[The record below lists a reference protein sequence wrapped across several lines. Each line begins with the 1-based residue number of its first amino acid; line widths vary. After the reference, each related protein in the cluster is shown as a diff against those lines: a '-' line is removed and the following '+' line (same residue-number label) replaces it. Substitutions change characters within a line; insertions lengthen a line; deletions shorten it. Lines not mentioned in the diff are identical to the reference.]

1 MSNPFTPFLVFGIV
15 TNSSGTAEPSA
26 TVKITTS
33 LGTMSWD
40 TDSLGRYIADIAD
53 IGYTDGETVTLDN
66 QDQFNNEFSE
76 DTFVLS
82 GGMKEVNISLSV
94 RSNAQGN
101 IQGFTTKT
109 MLHNIGNKPITKDN
123 PLPIEMIGSN
133 NTIDLINNPEQ
144 TNGYDSKNRLSTE
157 TITLGNGD
165 QYRRTFT
172 YTGTQW
178 QFTTRGKWVKI

>member
-1 MSNPFTPFLVFGIV
+1 MLNPFSPFLVFGIV
-15 TNSSGTAEPSA
+15 INSSGTAEPSA

-33 LGTMSWD
+33 LGTMSCD
-40 TDSLGRYIADIAD
+40 TDSLGRYIKDIAD

-94 RSNAQGN
+94 RSKAQGN
-101 IQGFTTKT
+101 PTGYTTKT

-123 PLPIEMIGSN
+123 PLPIEIIGQSDV
-133 NTIDLINNPEQ
+133 IDLVNNPQHEWIITRQ
-144 TNGYDSKNRLSTE
+144 DRQPDSE
-157 TITLGNGD
+157 TVTMGNGD
-165 QYRRTFT
+165 IYKRTFT
-172 YTGTQW
+172 YTNDVMTL
-178 QFTTRGKWVKI
+178 RSKWIKQ